1 MTFTVLSCSHCS
13 GRYALQ
19 PVLVGLQQLALC
31 SQLSSATAGA
41 MVAMMTMGTVAV
53 VGAKGPLAAVVVA
66 AVAVA
71 AGVTGVVGVAV
82 EGVVDEALAAV
93 AVALVGH
100 HLRPAS
106 VPAEQGLAVTTAF
119 VLSLRATSPGQRR
132 LFCGSPRNVESWI
145 PRSMTMQRIQPHSR
159 TCVKLQGRRLCCA

>member
-1 MTFTVLSCSHCS
+1 MTFKVLPCSYCS
-13 GRYALQ
+13 GRWSPQL
-19 PVLVGLQQLALC
+19 VLVGLQQLGLC
-31 SQLSSATAGA
+31 SQLSPATAGA

-66 AVAVA
+66 VAVA

-82 EGVVDEALAAV
+82 EGVVDEDLAAV
-93 AVALVGH
+93 AAVAVVGH

-119 VLSLRATSPGQRR
+119 VRSLRATSPGQRR
-132 LFCGSPRNVESWI
+132 LVCGSPRNVESWI
-145 PRSMTMQRIQPHSR
+145 PRSMTMQRI
-159 TCVKLQGRRLCCA
+159 

>member
-1 MTFTVLSCSHCS
+1 MTFTVLPCSFCS
-13 GRYALQ
+13 GRWSPQL
-19 PVLVGLQQLALC
+19 VLVGLQQLGLC
-31 SQLSSATAGA
+31 SQLSPATAGA

-53 VGAKGPLAAVVVA
+53 VKGPLAAVVV

-132 LFCGSPRNVESWI
+132 LFCGSPGNVESWI